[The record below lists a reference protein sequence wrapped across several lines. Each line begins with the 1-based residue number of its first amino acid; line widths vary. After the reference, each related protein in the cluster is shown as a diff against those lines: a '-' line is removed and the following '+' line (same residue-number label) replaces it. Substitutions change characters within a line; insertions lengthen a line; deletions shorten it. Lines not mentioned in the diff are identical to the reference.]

1 MIILLYKFQ
10 INIIH
15 IFLKLKAKQNVKIV
29 INIKNYHIHVVVN
42 K

>member
-1 MIILLYKFQ
+1 MIILLHKFQ

-15 IFLKLKAKQNVKIV
+15 ITLKLKDKQNVKIV
-29 INIKNYHIHVVVN
+29 INIKNYHILVVVN